1 MQLKGFQDKAVGEL
15 VKNTRTLLNA
25 HGTGKILVLK
35 APTGSGKTIM
45 MADFLQ
51 RLPSEYLPGKYV
63 FVWSSLFDLHNQSR
77 AKVSKY
83 LSDSR
88 YNLIGLED
96 LNGEPLQENSILF
109 VNWHSLTTQKLNPAT
124 NTKEWANV
132 HVKDRE
138 NGRNIIEV
146 LDKTRD
152 EGLEVILV
160 VDEAHRNYLTSL
172 TQEFIADVIQ
182 PKLTIEVSATPQVQ
196 PSAQDVHDKKGA
208 LVPVNFTDVVQSGL
222 IKQETLINPSVGQ
235 FVEIADSADDLVLR
249 AALAKRAELVEIY
262 RAEGIQ
268 VNPLVLVQLPS
279 EKAKT
284 SALDVSMK
292 EQVEATLAEMGI
304 TYENRK
310 LAVWLSEEKLWLE
323 QIENNTSEV
332 EVLIFKEAVAVGWDC
347 PRAQILVMLRDIK
360 SITFEIQ
367 TVGRVLRMPE
377 ANHYENAELNK
388 AFVFTNVGSMTID
401 SKPEEL
407 DFFKT
412 KFAHKKKLVE
422 DVTLPSVYLHRQD
435 YGDLTSTFSQ
445 KLVEALNSRF
455 GITEGDSV
463 NAAYDKA
470 DKELELYPEELRQPV
485 MADLTIMNVDDL
497 VAELGHV
504 DFNQVE
510 VDVSQAN
517 IETRFRWLMKAWCL
531 PYAPARSFT
540 KVMTGFYK
548 WFSIIGFDQ
557 SRIHEV
563 QRIITCSLQN
573 QKVFQQVINEAKI
586 LFEIVRPIELSNR
599 KVASHT
605 IFQVPE
611 VDVFGENYE
620 LVKAKK
626 YVLEPCYLGITRSNP
641 ERAIEELFE
650 TSESID
656 WWYKNGESRAQYF
669 SVSYKTL
676 DAETQ
681 LTKEASFY
689 PDYIVRFKDGGVG
702 IYETKSGS
710 TATERPTFDKSDALQ
725 AFIHEQQQT
734 GMRITGGIVNSR
746 KEGLFV
752 YAKPDYT
759 PDVSKWERLSL

>member
-15 VKNTRTLLNA
+15 VKNTRTLLNS
-25 HGTGKILVLK
+25 HGTGKTLVFK

-51 RLPSEYLPGKYV
+51 RIPHEYLPGKYV

-77 AKVSKY
+77 AKVSNY

-88 YNLIGLED
+88 YALIGLED
-96 LNGEPLQENSILF
+96 LNGEALDENSILF
-109 VNWHSLTTQKLNPAT
+109 VNWHSLTTQKLNPET
-124 NTKEWANV
+124 NVREWANV

-138 NGRNIIEV
+138 DGKNIIEV

-152 EGLEVILV
+152 DGLEVILV
-160 VDEAHRNYLTSL
+160 VDEAHRNYLTAL

-182 PKLTIEVSATPQVQ
+182 PKLTIEVSATPQVK
-196 PSAQDVHDKKGA
+196 PSAQDVHDKKSA

-222 IKQETLINPSVGQ
+222 IKQETLINPAVGE
-235 FVEIADSADDLVLR
+235 FVEIANSADDLVLR
-249 AALAKRAELVEIY
+249 AALAKRAQLVEAY
-262 RAEGIQ
+262 RAEGVH
-268 VNPLVLVQLPS
+268 VNPLILVQLPS

-292 EQVEATLAEMGI
+292 EQVEATLGGMGI

-310 LAVWLSEEKLWLE
+310 LAVWLSDEKLWLE
-323 QIENNTSEV
+323 QIENNSSEV
-332 EVLIFKEAVAVGWDC
+332 EVLIFKEAIAVGWDC

-360 SITFEIQ
+360 SVTFEIQ

-377 ANHYENAELNK
+377 AKHYGNAELNK

-412 KFAHKKKLVE
+412 KFAKKKKSVE
-422 DVTLPSVYLHRQD
+422 DVSLPSVYLHRQD
-435 YGDLTSTFSQ
+435 YGDLTSTFSR
-445 KLVEALNSRF
+445 KLVEALNNRF

-470 DKELELYPEELRQPV
+470 DKALELYPEELRQPV

-497 VAELGHV
+497 AAELGHV
-504 DFNQVE
+504 DFGQLE

-517 IETRFRWLMKAWCL
+517 IETRFRWLMKAWSL

-540 KVMTGFYK
+540 KVMTGFYR

-557 SRIHEV
+557 SRIHDV
-563 QRIITCSLQN
+563 QRIITCSLHN
-573 QKVFQQVINEAKI
+573 QKIFQQVIHEAKI
-586 LFEIVRPIELSNR
+586 LFERVRPIELSNR
-599 KVASHT
+599 KIASHT
-605 IFQVPE
+605 VFRVPE

-620 LVKAKK
+620 EVKVRK
-626 YVLEPCYLGITRSNP
+626 YVLEPCYLSITRSNP
-641 ERAIEELFE
+641 ERTIEELFE

-669 SVSYKTL
+669 SVSFKTL

-702 IYETKSGS
+702 IYETKSGT
-710 TATERPTFDKSDALQ
+710 TATEGLTFDKSDALQ
-725 AFIHEQQQT
+725 AFIQEQQEK

-752 YAKPDYT
+752 YTRPDYT
-759 PDVSKWERLSL
+759 ADLSKWERLSI